1 MTRVGRPIALTLTA
15 ATLAGCGAAK
25 QHAAPPQPKLPAALA
40 QQLAAQSDE
49 VAAKLDAGDGC
60 GALAAAQ
67 RLQQLTIAAI
77 NERRVPAAFQE
88 PLAAAAND
96 LPAKIHCTLPQP
108 PAAQE
113 KHHGKGK
120 HKGHDGE
127 GD

>member
-1 MTRVGRPIALTLTA
+1 MTRVGPPIALILTA
-15 ATLAGCGAAK
+15 AALAGCGGAK

-40 QQLAAQSDE
+40 QQLAAQSDA

-67 RLQQLTIAAI
+67 SLQQLTIAAI
-77 NERRVPAAFQE
+77 NAHRVPAALQE
-88 PLAAAAND
+88 TLSAAVND
-96 LPAKIHCTLPQP
+96 LPGRIHCAP
-108 PAAQE
+108 PPVEE